1 MAASGLTV
9 QKYAQTQLF
18 GKIIEGLLGKEA
30 LYLCTCLPSL
40 LPLPVSLPWTLQPET
55 VVF

>member
-9 QKYAQTQLF
+9 QKYAQTQSF

-30 LYLCTCLPSL
+30 L
-40 LPLPVSLPWTLQPET
+40 
-55 VVF
+55 